1 MYYKHGTPLEAQ
13 LARIPEENQEER
25 ARVLRDV
32 WHELKGTRAF
42 DLLTLTL
49 RDLEWE
55 ALQHIKNQPTKRH
68 VVASVTMHVVDTI
81 RRRFEGL
88 GRMESDEATEPV
100 DWSDDV
106 AFWDLDESATA
117 RGEIDAGT
125 D

>member
-13 LARIPEENQEER
+13 LSRIPEENSEER
-25 ARVLRDV
+25 AQVLRDV
-32 WHELKGTRAF
+32 WNELRGTRAF

-49 RDLEWE
+49 RDLEWQ
-55 ALQHIKNQPTKRH
+55 ALQQIKQRPTKEH
-68 VVASVTMHVVDTI
+68 PVASITMHVVDTV
-81 RRRFEGL
+81 RKRFEAL
-88 GRMESDEATEPV
+88 GRMDDEAADPV

-106 AFWDLDESATA
+106 AFWDLDETHIA